1 LCVFEIVSIFINS
14 LIDELKLLSRILL
27 PIVKRS
33 FMTKVFSNSFFIA
46 FLTALIF
53 SQIGCKSNEVANNSA
68 ETNANIVPANESV
81 QADTPKVAET
91 PMPEFTDAQVALNE
105 GLKQLDENSTA
116 KAIEALRQAVKL
128 NPDLGEAH
136 FQLGIAYA
144 LLEKEQGQMTETA
157 EPTPTPTPVK
167 KGKIVEPA
175 KTDAEKSFESAVKAY
190 EKHLKKNE
198 EDDLAYFNLGL
209 AYNKL
214 NDDPKAEKALR
225 EAVKL
230 KPDNTEYQTQ
240 LGEILIK
247 LAQYDEAIRALKKA
261 LEIDPLNLPAED
273 LLEKSASRKKRV
285 EFGHHNRNIAG
296 AKARRRTARKTEN
309 ETAGKTENRNAGN

>member
-1 LCVFEIVSIFINS
+1 
-14 LIDELKLLSRILL
+14 
-27 PIVKRS
+27 
-33 FMTKVFSNSFFIA
+33 MTKVFFNSFYSLFFTA
-46 FLTALIF
+46 FLTALICA
-53 SQIGCKSNEVANNSA
+53 QIGCKSNEAANNSA
-68 ETNANIVPANESV
+68 EINASTAPANEIAQPSETAV
-81 QADTPKVAET
+81 VAET
-91 PMPEFTDAQVALNE
+91 PMPEFTDAQIALNE
-105 GLKQLDENSTA
+105 GLKQLDDNSTA

-144 LLEKEQGQMTETA
+144 LLEKEQGAMTETA

-175 KTDAEKSFESAVKAY
+175 KTDAEKSFENAVKAY

-247 LAQYDEAIRALKKA
+247 LAQYEEAVKALKKA

-273 LLEKSASRKKRV
+273 LLEKAQAGKKRV
-285 EFGHHNRNIAG
+285 DFGIKPKVPEQKTAPEPRERSR
-296 AKARRRTARKTEN
+296 AKQ
-309 ETAGKTENRNAGN
+309 AGKPKPAPTPETKNANQ